1 MQTLQ
6 SMTPFFIRVAPLSL
20 IWWYSMHTWWP
31 KYSLRSTCIDTRQWI
46 QSKTVL
52 FKAPLFPELCILL
65 LRINDDDSFE
75 CITDLW
81 LKGRRCAYSAKAW
94 CNGLSLQNTLPPY
107 HRICIIIKIAHACMR
122 RVTPKEKQNMVL
134 IVPLLSF
141 PLRSKVTFCHKSASQ
156 ILLRYYKTL
165 WIW

>member
-1 MQTLQ
+1 MVLYAYLMTKVFITLYLYRYET
-6 SMTPFFIRVAPLSL
+6 M
-20 IWWYSMHTWWP
+20 
-31 KYSLRSTCIDTRQWI
+31 DTIKDSII
-46 QSKTVL
+46 QGWT
-52 FKAPLFPELCILL
+52 ELCILL

-134 IVPLLSF
+134 FVPLLSF
-141 PLRSKVTFCHKSASQ
+141 PLRLKVTFCHKSASQ